1 LKFFE
6 EFRILGNSND
16 SIQLLSL
23 LNVIVWMT

>member
-1 LKFFE
+1 LRNFE

-23 LNVIVWMT
+23 LNVIVWMK